1 MTMQFGLNHMK
12 DDSEAMIEP
21 QRDARMAHDL
31 GGFSNYL
38 LCHGIDVSISQTE
51 LPKRPYEERA
61 DAILLLLSAAGKGL
75 LNIHAMRRA
84 SEQFNHED
92 YLQLSYYDR
101 WLRAMVAL
109 CIEEGVFLKEEWLMK
124 RKQVERRSK
133 AIWHGKSD

>member
-1 MTMQFGLNHMK
+1 MK
-12 DDSEAMIEP
+12 DNRKAIDAS
-21 QRDARMAHDL
+21 QLNARMAHDL
-31 GGFSNYL
+31 GGFLDHL
-38 LCHGIDVSISQTE
+38 LYHDIDVSISQTE

-61 DAILLLLSAAGKGL
+61 DAILLLLSAARKGL

-109 CIEEGVFLKEEWLMK
+109 CIEEGVFLKEEWLIK
-124 RKQVERRSK
+124 QKQVERRSK
-133 AIWHGKSD
+133 AIWHGESD

>member
-1 MTMQFGLNHMK
+1 MIMQFGSNYMK
-12 DDSEAMIEP
+12 DNCKAIIDS
-21 QRDARMAHDL
+21 QLDARMAHDL
-31 GGFSNYL
+31 GGFLDHL

-51 LPKRPYEERA
+51 LPKQPYEERA
-61 DAILLLLSAAGKGL
+61 DAILLLLSAVDKGL

-84 SEQFNHED
+84 SEQFNNED

-109 CIEEGVFLKEEWLMK
+109 CIEEGVFLEEEWLIK

-133 AIWHGKSD
+133 AIRHGESD

>member
-1 MTMQFGLNHMK
+1 MK
-12 DDSEAMIEP
+12 DDREAMIES
-21 QRDARMAHDL
+21 QSDARMAHDL
-31 GGFSNYL
+31 GGFFNHL
-38 LCHGIDVSISQTE
+38 LCRGIDVRISQE
-51 LPKRPYEERA
+51 EMPKQPYEERA

-109 CIEEGVFLKEEWLMK
+109 CIEEGVFSKEEWLVK
-124 RKQVERRSK
+124 RKQVERQSN
-133 AIWHGKSD
+133 AIRHRKSD

>member
-1 MTMQFGLNHMK
+1 MIMQFGLNHMK
-12 DDSEAMIEP
+12 DTPKAIIDT
-21 QRDARMAHDL
+21 QLDTRMAHDL
-31 GGFSNYL
+31 GGFFNHL

-75 LNIHAMRRA
+75 LNVHAMRRA

-101 WLRAMVAL
+101 WLRAMVEL
-109 CIEEGVFLKEEWLMK
+109 CIEEGVFSKEEWLIK
-124 RKQVERRSK
+124 RKQVKMRSK
-133 AIWHGKSD
+133 AIRHEGGD

>member
-1 MTMQFGLNHMK
+1 MK
-12 DDSEAMIEP
+12 DNRKAIIDS
-21 QRDARMAHDL
+21 QLDARMAHDL
-31 GGFSNYL
+31 GGFLDHL

-51 LPKRPYEERA
+51 LPKQPYEERA

-109 CIEEGVFLKEEWLMK
+109 CIEEGVFSKEEWLIK
-124 RKQVERRSK
+124 LKQVERRIK
-133 AIWHGKSD
+133 AIRHGESG

>member
-1 MTMQFGLNHMK
+1 MK
-12 DDSEAMIEP
+12 DNRKAIIDS
-21 QRDARMAHDL
+21 QLDARMAHDL
-31 GGFSNYL
+31 GGFLDHL

-51 LPKRPYEERA
+51 LPKQPYEERA
-61 DAILLLLSAAGKGL
+61 DAILLLLSAVGKGL

-84 SEQFNHED
+84 SEQFNNED

-109 CIEEGVFLKEEWLMK
+109 CIEEGVFLEEEWLTK

-133 AIWHGKSD
+133 AIRHGESD

>member
-1 MTMQFGLNHMK
+1 MIMQFGSNHMK
-12 DDSEAMIEP
+12 DNRKAIIDS
-21 QRDARMAHDL
+21 QLDARMAHDL
-31 GGFSNYL
+31 GGFLDHL

-51 LPKRPYEERA
+51 LPKQPYEERA
-61 DAILLLLSAAGKGL
+61 DAILLLLSAVDKGL

-84 SEQFNHED
+84 SEQFNNED

-109 CIEEGVFLKEEWLMK
+109 CIEEGVFLEEEWLIK

-133 AIWHGKSD
+133 AIRHGESD

>member
-1 MTMQFGLNHMK
+1 MK
-12 DDSEAMIEP
+12 DNRKAIIDT
-21 QRDARMAHDL
+21 QLDTRMAHDL
-31 GGFSNYL
+31 GGFFNHL
-38 LCHGIDVSISQTE
+38 LCHGIDESISQTE

-75 LNIHAMRRA
+75 LNVHAMRRA

-109 CIEEGVFLKEEWLMK
+109 CIEEGVFSEEEWLVK
-124 RKQVERRSK
+124 RQQVEGQGEAIHRR
-133 AIWHGKSD
+133 KSD

>member
-21 QRDARMAHDL
+21 QHDARMAHDL
-31 GGFSNYL
+31 GGFFNHL

-75 LNIHAMRRA
+75 LNVHAMRRA

-109 CIEEGVFLKEEWLMK
+109 CIEERVFSKEEWLIK
-124 RKQVERRSK
+124 RKQVERRSE
-133 AIWHGKSD
+133 AIRHGESD

>member
-1 MTMQFGLNHMK
+1 MIMQFGSNHMK
-12 DDSEAMIEP
+12 DNRKAIIDS
-21 QRDARMAHDL
+21 QLDARMAHDL
-31 GGFSNYL
+31 GGFLDHL

-51 LPKRPYEERA
+51 LPKQPYEERA
-61 DAILLLLSAAGKGL
+61 DAILLLLSTVGKGL

-84 SEQFNHED
+84 SEQFNNED

-109 CIEEGVFLKEEWLMK
+109 CIEEGVFLKEEWLIK

-133 AIWHGKSD
+133 AIRHGESD